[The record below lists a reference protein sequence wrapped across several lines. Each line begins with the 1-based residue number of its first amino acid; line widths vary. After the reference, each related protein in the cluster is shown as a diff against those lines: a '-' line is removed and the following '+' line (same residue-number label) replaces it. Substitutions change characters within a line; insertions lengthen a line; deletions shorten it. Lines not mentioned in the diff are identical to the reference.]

1 MRNTDSTGMKNIQI
15 YYTLLNRSDPQC
27 KPPLKYTLVWR
38 NKNELIKKQN
48 KEKYLQI
55 LQNTFDI
62 YRPVALLGCYQRGIA
77 LKSKAQLSQASLH
90 AVAVDWTLYRQQCRT
105 SLKATQ
111 SYTQSI
117 VSYHRAWVHAQGHYE
132 PFKI

>member
-1 MRNTDSTGMKNIQI
+1 M
-15 YYTLLNRSDPQC
+15 L
-27 KPPLKYTLVWR
+27 
-38 NKNELIKKQN
+38 
-48 KEKYLQI
+48 EKYLQI

-117 VSYHRAWVHAQGHYE
+117 VSYRRAWIRAHGVYE
-132 PFKI
+132 PL